1 MRAEG
6 REQGRA
12 VAVPSSRLAPAVVKQ
27 ICEDDPDVG
36 KEMAGQLPD
45 ELADSRSMTVLPRAA
60 INALARLR
68 CAENEYEKA
77 RARDWR
83 RSVVSPGTV
92 LPRLLEGV
100 LQARMECRCLGV
112 IAEGVST
119 P

>member
-1 MRAEG
+1 MDGQKTRTTPLANDARVCNRCQQEPRIPGQRWCRACRTSAQRERRARMRAEG

-12 VAVPSSRLAPAVVKQ
+12 VAVQSSRLAPAVVKQ

-68 CAENEYEKA
+68 CAENE
-77 RARDWR
+77 
-83 RSVVSPGTV
+83 
-92 LPRLLEGV
+92 
-100 LQARMECRCLGV
+100 
-112 IAEGVST
+112 
-119 P
+119 